1 MSSGK
6 WKPSCLGLDVLS
18 HPGRVTHVC
27 VSKLHPSPKVMADF
41 FQRQKLPWC
50 PYPICTIFGGFIKH
64 MNVFIFCAKYIDF
77 LNQPVL
83 HRGSK
88 CDNVILFKSSLNIIV
103 NFIEWDLTDSDE
115 IIETLFLT
123 RTNVMAIGLTV
134 TKSFAEKCRSL
145 CTLIGKCVHAKVMV
159 AIFGHKNQHDALIQ
173 FAYMLV
179 DLYGI
184 CSWSILVNR
193 MEIKPVVFMQH
204 MLELT

>member
-1 MSSGK
+1 MACRLVGAKPLSEPILGKLLIGPLGTNFSEILIKIHTFTFKKMRLKMSSGK

-50 PYPICTIFGGFIKH
+50 PYPICTICGGFIKH

-88 CDNVILFKSSLNIIV
+88 CGK
-103 NFIEWDLTDSDE
+103 
-115 IIETLFLT
+115 
-123 RTNVMAIGLTV
+123 RH
-134 TKSFAEKCRSL
+134 SF
-145 CTLIGKCVHAKVMV
+145 
-159 AIFGHKNQHDALIQ
+159 Q
-173 FAYMLV
+173 
-179 DLYGI
+179 
-184 CSWSILVNR
+184 
-193 MEIKPVVFMQH
+193 IKFEH
-204 MLELT
+204 HR